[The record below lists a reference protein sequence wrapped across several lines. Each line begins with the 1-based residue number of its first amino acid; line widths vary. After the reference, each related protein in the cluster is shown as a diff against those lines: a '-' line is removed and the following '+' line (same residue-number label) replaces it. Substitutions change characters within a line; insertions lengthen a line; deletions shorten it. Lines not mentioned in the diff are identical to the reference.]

1 MNTSS
6 TSSVQ
11 VQFGSIVEGDKNCKL
26 NESIAAHKQAVEAD
40 TEQKFVAAFW
50 LYRQAAQQMSE
61 ALAERPE
68 LKHFVTDGGLAAVE
82 LLRISTSRALELH
95 RELKIEVP
103 ASPEV
108 LAARSAVERLLL
120 QCFTPLPPSPTLQLT
135 DFSTQASA
143 TSSRLADTAGWVSA
157 LVVGPTAAT
166 DLVIAA
172 AMADCP
178 DGVAE
183 TADIS
188 AAISIAT
195 VESERCPRMGRL
207 LMSELMQRL
216 GLLCL
221 RQLDCLFNSD
231 SVISSELRTEL
242 LVRVHALRSAAGG
255 SGRSSGVRVSRSRIL
270 ATAASADAIPSSAR
284 RRLFDL
290 QLSC

>member
-1 MNTSS
+1 SAKIDAQTR
-6 TSSVQ
+6 Q
-11 VQFGSIVEGDKNCKL
+11 
-26 NESIAAHKQAVEAD
+26 ESIAAHKQAVEAD

-95 RELKIEVP
+95 RELKIE
-103 ASPEV
+103 
-108 LAARSAVERLLL
+108 
-120 QCFTPLPPSPTLQLT
+120 
-135 DFSTQASA
+135 A

-157 LVVGPTAAT
+157 LIVGPTAAT

-195 VESERCPRMGRL
+195 VESERCSRMGRL

-242 LVRVHALRSAAGG
+242 LVRVHALRSAAGA